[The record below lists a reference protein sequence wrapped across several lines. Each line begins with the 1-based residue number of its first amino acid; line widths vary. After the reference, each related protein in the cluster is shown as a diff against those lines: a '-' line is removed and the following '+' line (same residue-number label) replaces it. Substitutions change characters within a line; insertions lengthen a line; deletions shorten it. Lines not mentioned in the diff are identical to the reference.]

1 MLNCRIGTISIGTN
15 SPVRLMAVMNASPE
29 SFFSKSFIPPESIVQ
44 TAQRFFDDGADIID
58 IGARST
64 APDAPP
70 IPVSTERD
78 RVTETLRQMEGMGI
92 PISLDTMYPEVL
104 DAALRYDIAAIN
116 DIHGLSSPDYAH
128 IAADSGLPVIAMA
141 SQSAPGD
148 AKGVDATVT
157 ALSTVVSRA
166 EHYGIDNLVLD
177 PAIGKWTADW
187 DPEDDWEL
195 CRHFSAFLQFDRPL
209 LAAVSRKTF
218 IGDLTGRSPEDRLA
232 GTLAV
237 TCSLMER
244 GASLIRAHDVRE
256 TADIIRVH
264 QKLNA
269 MDLIP

>member
-1 MLNCRIGTISIGTN
+1 MLTCRIGNITVGKN
-15 SPVRLMAVMNASPE
+15 SPVRLMAVINASPE
-29 SFFSKSFIPPESIVQ
+29 SFFSKSFIPPESVIRTV
-44 TAQRFFDDGADIID
+44 QRFVDDGADIID

-64 APDAPP
+64 APDSPV
-70 IPVSTERD
+70 IPLSTERE
-78 RVTETLRQMEGMGI
+78 RVTEVLRQIEEFKI

-116 DIHGLSSPDYAH
+116 DIHGLNSPEYAK

-148 AKGVDATVT
+148 VRGVKETMS
-157 ALSTVVSRA
+157 ALSSVVSRA
-166 EHYGIDNLVLD
+166 EQYGIEDLILD
-177 PAIGKWTADW
+177 PAIGKWIPEW
-187 DPEDDWEL
+187 EPEDDWEL
-195 CRHFSAFLQFDRPL
+195 CRHFSEFLQFDRPL

-237 TCSLMER
+237 TCSLMEK

-264 QKLNA
+264 QKIKS
-269 MDLIP
+269 MDLIQ